1 MRARLLAVVGLV
13 ALLGSACGGEAKPAQ
28 GEIKAGVGVA
38 GKAIK
43 LGGLSPLTGPA
54 AITGKPLTAGHEVY
68 WKFVNANGGID
79 GYQIELVTKDTQ
91 YRPTTHV
98 QQYMAIAKDVLM
110 IDQSFGTPTTQ
121 AITDLVAQDK
131 ILVSATT
138 LASSLAGQKFI
149 LLVGAPYRLQTENAF
164 EYVVNKLNKK
174 NPKTFIIYQD
184 DDYGQDGVQGYK
196 EAIQPYG
203 LTDLG
208 QQPYKSG
215 DSDFTAQ
222 VTLAKNRGAEYVFL
236 VTTPTETGKI
246 IATAKSMN
254 FKPKWLLQSP
264 AWSPGLL
271 ASAAKDVL
279 LADALTF
286 VDTAEWG
293 DLKVPAMKEML
304 DNMAK
309 YAPDQKP
316 DTFFLFGYAQ
326 ASVTHAIL
334 KRAIQRRDLTR
345 DGVLRALESIKNADL
360 GGLLPPATYGSKPDE
375 RVPNRGARAFK
386 VVEPG
391 VNPTGL
397 KADAELFSGSVARKS
412 QFAAQTAFTRR

>member
-1 MRARLLAVVGLV
+1 MRARLLAVLGLV
-13 ALLGSACGGEAKPAQ
+13 ALVGNACGGESKPAQ
-28 GEIKAGVGVA
+28 GEIKAGVGVT
-38 GKAIK
+38 GKTIK

-54 AITGKPLTAGHEVY
+54 AIAGKPLTAGHEVY

-79 GYQIELVTKDTQ
+79 GYRIELVTKDTQ

-98 QQYMAIAKDVLM
+98 KQYNAIAKDVLM

-121 AITDLVAQDK
+121 AIKDLAAQDK
-131 ILVSATT
+131 MLVSAAT
-138 LASSLAGQKFI
+138 LASSLARERFI
-149 LLVGAPYRLQTENAF
+149 TLVGAPYRLQTENAF
-164 EYVVNKLNKK
+164 EYVINKLNKK

-184 DDYGQDGVQGYK
+184 DDYGLDGLQGYK
-196 EAIQPYG
+196 ESIQPYG

-208 QQPYKSG
+208 QQPYRSG
-215 DSDFTAQ
+215 DFDFTAQ

-236 VTTPTETGKI
+236 VTTPAETGKI
-246 IATAKSMN
+246 IATAKSLN

-271 ASAAKDVL
+271 ASAVKDVL
-279 LADALTF
+279 LADALIF

-293 DLKVPAMKEML
+293 DLTVPAMKEML
-304 DNMAK
+304 DSMAK

-316 DTFFLFGYAQ
+316 DGFFLFGYAQ

-334 KRAIQRRDLTR
+334 KKAIERRDLTR
-345 DGVLRALESIKNADL
+345 VGLLKAVESVKNADL
-360 GGLLPPATYGSKPDE
+360 GGLLPPVTYGSNSNQ
-375 RVPNRGARAFK
+375 RVPNRASRVFK
-386 VVEPG
+386 VVEPS

-397 KADAELFSGSVARKS
+397 KADSDLITGSVAKKS
-412 QFAAQTAFTRR
+412 QF